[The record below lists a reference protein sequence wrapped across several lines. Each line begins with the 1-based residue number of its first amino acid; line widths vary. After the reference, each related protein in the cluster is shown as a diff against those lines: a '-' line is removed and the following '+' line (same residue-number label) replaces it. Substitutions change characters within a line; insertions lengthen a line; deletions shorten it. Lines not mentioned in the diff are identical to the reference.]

1 MLLKATY
8 YSSLNQISQKLAVSK
23 RSIYY
28 DICKLNEWLEYYNVS
43 GLNEWLEY
51 YNVSGL
57 KVVRGKGIF
66 IDENNKKKNNQKSFK
81 VYRELNLKYIHSKP
95 KQESLQMEFKKANS
109 VQYKN
114 QLLNS

>member
-28 DICKLNEWLEYYNVS
+28 YICK
-43 GLNEWLEY
+43 LNEWLEY

-81 VYRELNLKYIHSKP
+81 VYRELILKYRHSKP
-95 KQESLQMEFKKANS
+95 KQE
-109 VQYKN
+109 KN
-114 QLLNS
+114 ISKLIENPNLKFAKDARTSINYR

>member
-1 MLLKATY
+1 MQKILDMLLKATY

-43 GLNEWLEY
+43 GL
-51 YNVSGL
+51 

-66 IDENNKKKNNQKSFK
+66 IDENNKKKITRK
-81 VYRELNLKYIHSKP
+81 VSKYIV
-95 KQESLQMEFKKANS
+95 N
-109 VQYKN
+109 
-114 QLLNS
+114 

>member
-1 MLLKATY
+1 MDMLLKATY
-8 YSSLNQISQKLAVSK
+8 YSSLNQISQKLEVSK

-28 DICKLNEWLEYYNVS
+28 DICK
-43 GLNEWLEY
+43 LNEWLEY

-81 VYRELNLKYIHSKP
+81 VYRELILKYRHSKP
-95 KQESLQMEFKKANS
+95 KQE
-109 VQYKN
+109 KN
-114 QLLNS
+114 ISKLIENHNLKFAKDARTSINYR

>member
-8 YSSLNQISQKLAVSK
+8 YSSLNQISQKLEVSK

-28 DICKLNEWLEYYNVS
+28 DICKLNEC
-43 GLNEWLEY
+43 LEY

-81 VYRELNLKYIHSKP
+81 VYRELILKYRHSKP
-95 KQESLQMEFKKANS
+95 KQE
-109 VQYKN
+109 KN
-114 QLLNS
+114 ISKLIENPNLKFAKDARTSINYR

>member
-8 YSSLNQISQKLAVSK
+8 YSSLNQISQKLEVSK

-28 DICKLNEWLEYYNVS
+28 DICK
-43 GLNEWLEY
+43 LNEWLEY

-66 IDENNKKKNNQKSFK
+66 IDENNKKKKITRK
-81 VYRELNLKYIHSKP
+81 VSKYIV
-95 KQESLQMEFKKANS
+95 N
-109 VQYKN
+109 
-114 QLLNS
+114 

>member
-8 YSSLNQISQKLAVSK
+8 YSSLNQISQKLEVSK

-28 DICKLNEWLEYYNVS
+28 DICKS
-43 GLNEWLEY
+43 NEWLEY

-66 IDENNKKKNNQKSFK
+66 IDENNKKKITRK
-81 VYRELNLKYIHSKP
+81 VSKYIV
-95 KQESLQMEFKKANS
+95 N
-109 VQYKN
+109 
-114 QLLNS
+114 